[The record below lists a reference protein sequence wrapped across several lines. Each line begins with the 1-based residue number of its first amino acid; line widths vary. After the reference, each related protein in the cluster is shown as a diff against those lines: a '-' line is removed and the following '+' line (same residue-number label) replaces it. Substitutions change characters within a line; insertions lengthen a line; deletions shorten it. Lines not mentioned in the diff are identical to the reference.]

1 MTIEL
6 LAERSI
12 LREQVYLLRQG
23 FDNIIEKV
31 QNANID
37 THDKMIVLGAI
48 TKELESV
55 TDQWPLL
62 KDTEY
67 VKSLR

>member
-37 THDKMIVLGAI
+37 ANDKMNILGIV
-48 TKELESV
+48 TKELENV
-55 TDQWPLL
+55 TNQWPLL

-67 VKSLR
+67 IKSLR

>member
-37 THDKMIVLGAI
+37 AHDKMIVLGIIA
-48 TKELESV
+48 KELENI

>member
-6 LAERSI
+6 IAERSI
-12 LREQVYLLRQG
+12 LREQIYLLRQG
-23 FDNIIEKV
+23 FDNVIEKV

-37 THDKMIVLGAI
+37 VNDKMNILGIV

-55 TDQWPLL
+55 TNQWPLL